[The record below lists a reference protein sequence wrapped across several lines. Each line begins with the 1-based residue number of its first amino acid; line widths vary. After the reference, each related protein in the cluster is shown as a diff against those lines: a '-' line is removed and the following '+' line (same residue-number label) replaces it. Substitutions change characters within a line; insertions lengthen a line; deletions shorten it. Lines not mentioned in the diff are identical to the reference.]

1 VDPGLRR
8 GDSHGYGKIKRRMAV
23 DWTDRGIVLA
33 VRAHGENDAIVTLLT
48 EHRGRHAG
56 LVKGGAGRKHRAIL
70 QAGNLVQAEWR
81 ARLEGHLGNFTVEA
95 LQAFGGG
102 ILSDR
107 AALAGLSSLCA
118 MIDATLPER
127 EPHPQI
133 FAAALA
139 LLSHLGDPLWSA
151 HYVRWE
157 LALLR
162 EMGYGLDLRSCA
174 ATGAT
179 ADLAFVSPRS
189 GRAVSR
195 TAAEPYR
202 ERLLTLPEFL
212 KDGSDDDTAPP
223 AEDVHAGLILTGH
236 FFERSVFAPHHQ
248 ELPLARRRFAE
259 LIDRSA
265 E

>member
-1 VDPGLRR
+1 
-8 GDSHGYGKIKRRMAV
+8 MAV

-33 VRAHGENDAIVTLLT
+33 VRPHGESDAIVTLLT
-48 EHRGRHAG
+48 ERQGRHAG
-56 LVKGGAGRKHRAIL
+56 MVKGGAGRKHRAIL
-70 QAGNLVQAEWR
+70 QPGNLVQAEWR

-107 AALAGLSSLCA
+107 AALAGLSCLCT

-133 FAAALA
+133 FAAAVT
-139 LLSHLGDPLWSA
+139 LLSHLGDPLWNA

-179 ADLAFVSPRS
+179 DDLVFVSPRS

-195 TAAEPYR
+195 AAAEPYR
-202 ERLLTLPEFL
+202 GRLLALPEFL
-212 KDGSDDDTAPP
+212 KDGADEDALP
-223 AEDVHAGLILTGH
+223 AAADIQAGLTLTGF

-248 ELPLARRRFAE
+248 ELPLARRRFTD
-259 LIDRSA
+259 LLGR
-265 E
+265 